1 MPAYMLPFEKPITEL
16 ENKLKE
22 LRSFSEHQDI
32 DVSLEI
38 QRMQTKIEETRQKIY
53 SELTAWQ
60 KVQVARHPLRPYTL
74 DYIRECATDFQEL
87 HGDRIHRDDRA
98 IIGGFATIEGRRV
111 MMIGTQK
118 GRDTKGN
125 LECNFGCAY
134 PEGYRKALRLMK
146 LADKFNIPIVTLIDT
161 PGAFPGIESEERHIA
176 EAIAVNLREMF
187 RLKVPIVVTIIGE
200 GGSGGALGIGVGDR
214 ILILENAYYSV
225 ISPEGCA
232 AILWKDRTY
241 ADKAA
246 EALKLSAPDLIE
258 AGLADE
264 IVKEPHG
271 GAHADPKA
279 MAQNLKAA
287 LIRTLDDLSALPT
300 DQLQE
305 QRYAKFR
312 AMGEFGDDQS
322 GTFEPALTRYDP
334 ADDAPE
340 IEEPV
345 DLEEPD
351 PEDKEQESAG
361 DEPKE
366 APDEQTQAS
375 SEDDEKKV

>member
-1 MPAYMLPFEKPITEL
+1 MSAYTLPFEKPISEL

-22 LRSFSEHQDI
+22 LRSFSEGQDI
-32 DVSLEI
+32 DVSLEV
-38 QRMQTKIEETRQKIY
+38 QRMQQKIEETRTKIY

-74 DYIRECATDFQEL
+74 DYIREMTTDFEEL

-98 IIGGFATIEGRRV
+98 IIGGFAKIDDQPV
-111 MMIGTQK
+111 MIIGTQK
-118 GRDTKGN
+118 GRDTKSN
-125 LECNFGCAY
+125 LACNFGCAY

-146 LADKFNIPIVTLIDT
+146 LAAKFQVPIVTLIDT

-187 RLKVPIVVTIIGE
+187 NLATPILVTIIGE
-200 GGSGGALGIGVGDR
+200 GGSGGALGIGIGDR
-214 ILILENAYYSV
+214 ILILQNAYYSV

-246 EALKLSAPDLIE
+246 EALKLTAPDLIT

-264 IVKEPHG
+264 IVPEPQG
-271 GAHADPKA
+271 AAHADPKA
-279 MAQNLKAA
+279 MAQLLKAA
-287 LIRTLDDLSALPT
+287 LIKNLNELKAIPT
-300 DQLQE
+300 AELLE
-305 QRYAKFR
+305 QRYQKFR
-312 AMGEFGDDQS
+312 AMGEFGVDS
-322 GTFEPALTRYDP
+322 NGPYESTEPPEDP
-334 ADDAPE
+334 ADSAPE

-345 DLEEPD
+345 EPEPVEEE
-351 PEDKEQESAG
+351 EDNGEAEATTNDQNES
-361 DEPKE
+361 P
-366 APDEQTQAS
+366 
-375 SEDDEKKV
+375 EKKENQSE